1 MAFFIKQNDTS
12 PSLAAYI
19 QTASGEAVSLVGASV
34 RLHIKETGGSTLLI
48 KNMTITDATQG
59 LVQYDWVDPDTAVA
73 GTYNAEIQVTYSDGK
88 IETYPNNGY
97 FTITVTAELS

>member
-19 QTASGEAVSLVGASV
+19 QTSAGDAVNLVGATAK
-34 RLHIKETGGSTLLI
+34 LHIKETGGSTLLV
-48 KNMTITDATQG
+48 KTMTITDAVEG
-59 LVQYDWVDPDTAVA
+59 LVQYDWVDPDTNIA
-73 GTYNAEIQVTYSDGK
+73 GTYNAEIEITYSDGK

-97 FTITVTAELS
+97 FTITITSELN